1 MEDFQSKGLNIVNST
16 IRHVVALRHLVECG
30 LINDYP
36 PLVDN
41 IGSHVAQFEHTIYLR
56 PTCKEVLSRGD
67 DYWKGLEFKLYLF
80 NQFVWIFYS

>member
-1 MEDFQSKGLNIVNST
+1 MNIY
-16 IRHVVALRHLVECG
+16 RHVVALKHLVDCG

-56 PTCKEVLSRGD
+56 PSCKEVLSRGD
-67 DYWKGLEFKLYLF
+67 DY
-80 NQFVWIFYS
+80 